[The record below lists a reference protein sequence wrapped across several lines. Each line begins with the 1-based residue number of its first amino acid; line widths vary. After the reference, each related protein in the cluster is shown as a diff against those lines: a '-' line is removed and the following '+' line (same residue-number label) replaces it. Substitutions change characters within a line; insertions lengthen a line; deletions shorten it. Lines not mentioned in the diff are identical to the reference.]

1 MNIEN
6 TNYQGLSNDEV
17 FCTVLKNDE
26 TAMRVLQAIFPDVKI
41 SQVLL
46 NTAGCE
52 QDKVNG
58 PLAQVVVLDE
68 DEKKHFYSLR
78 MGKESDNLGRL
89 GRFCKAKM
97 DMTMLRLIGEDYCDE
112 DCGAVISYGF
122 NPFGGDN
129 TVTAVSSYRS
139 TKDPDLVLPGQCPL
153 IIISGKGE
161 EEGESSDMMKSLT
174 HVICGDYSL
183 DEHLDIFL
191 KEKIIAANKKLNLV
205 K

>member
-1 MNIEN
+1 MKN

-17 FCTVLKNDE
+17 FCTVFKNDE
-26 TAMRVLQAIFPDVKI
+26 TAMRVLQAIFPNVKM

-68 DEKKHFYSLR
+68 DEKKHFYSMR

-89 GRFCKAKM
+89 GRFCKSKM
-97 DMTMLRLIGEDYCDE
+97 DMTMFRLIGEDYFDE
-112 DCGAVISYGF
+112 DCGAVILCGF

-129 TVTAVSSYRS
+129 SVKEVSSYRS

-153 IIISGKGE
+153 IIINGKGE
-161 EEGESSDMMKSLT
+161 EEGESSDMRSLT
-174 HVICGDYSL
+174 HVICDDYSL
-183 DEHLDIFL
+183 DEPLAVFL

>member
-1 MNIEN
+1 MTIDWGLIDTALLGAYEN
-6 TNYQGLSNDEV
+6 TNYHGLSNDEV

-78 MGKESDNLGRL
+78 MGK
-89 GRFCKAKM
+89 
-97 DMTMLRLIGEDYCDE
+97 
-112 DCGAVISYGF
+112 
-122 NPFGGDN
+122 
-129 TVTAVSSYRS
+129 
-139 TKDPDLVLPGQCPL
+139 
-153 IIISGKGE
+153 
-161 EEGESSDMMKSLT
+161 
-174 HVICGDYSL
+174 
-183 DEHLDIFL
+183 
-191 KEKIIAANKKLNLV
+191 
-205 K
+205 